1 MHYRVIETRLVG
13 KQEGKQ
19 SRERKTT
26 LANVEISKNEYC
38 EEHLSEFFS
47 STRFDC
53 LYLTMILRDEHVC
66 KW

>member
-38 EEHLSEFFS
+38 EEHLSEFFFFNQVRLFIFNDDS
-47 STRFDC
+47 S
-53 LYLTMILRDEHVC
+53 
-66 KW
+66 